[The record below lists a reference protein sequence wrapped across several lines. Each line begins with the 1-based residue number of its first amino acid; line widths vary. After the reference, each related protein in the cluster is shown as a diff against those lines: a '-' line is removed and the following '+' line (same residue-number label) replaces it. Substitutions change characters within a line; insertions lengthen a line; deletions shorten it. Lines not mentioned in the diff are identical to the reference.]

1 VGYSVDTSA
10 LITSWRVTHNPRNYP
25 TFWERLDQLISNHEL
40 RASEEVLEDLSKK
53 DDDVYDWARLRPGM
67 FVPLYEDI
75 QRAVKAMMKR
85 FPRIIDSR
93 RNRSGSDPWVIALA
107 QVENLTVITLEGRT
121 SSLEKPRIPDVC
133 DELKIKC
140 IDMHGLIREQCWV
153 F

>member
-1 VGYSVDTSA
+1 VGYSVDTSG

-25 TFWERLDQLISNHEL
+25 TFWARLDELISSREL

-53 DDDVYDWARLRPGM
+53 DDEVYKWAKGRRGM

-75 QRAVKAMMKR
+75 QLAVKTLMKR

-107 QVENLTVITLEGRT
+107 QVEHLTVVTFEGR
-121 SSLEKPRIPDVC
+121 SNSLAKPRIPDVC
-133 DELKIKC
+133 DELNIKC
-140 IDMHGLIREQCWV
+140 IDMHGLIQEQGWT

>member
-1 VGYSVDTSA
+1 VGYSVDTSG

-25 TFWERLDQLISNHEL
+25 TFWARLDQLISNHEL

-53 DDDVYDWARLRPGM
+53 DDDVYDWAKLRPEM
-67 FVPLYEDI
+67 FVPLYENI
-75 QRAVKAMMKR
+75 QLALKAIMKR
-85 FPRIIDSR
+85 FPRIVDSR

-121 SSLEKPRIPDVC
+121 NNLEKPRIPDVC

-140 IDMHGLIREQCWV
+140 MDMHGLIREQGWV